1 MMTDNVNLMNGDEQT
16 ASSLS
21 EDTPKTP
28 PLSPELLKNSPY
40 SSIAKVK
47 YFTEIEQICLDK
59 SISTENLDQFFKAHW
74 LRDKMGGS
82 FARAQEMLAAY
93 KQYVDE
99 VPEEARAIEIPDQI
113 KDAFSDFTAF
123 ITWYFRLSYTAIQS
137 DSVKIAKAEITQ
149 LRHRNAEI
157 LEELSQSKEQATV
170 LNNEKV
176 NLINLLEQ
184 QRELS
189 SKLEDSLQ
197 EAEETLA
204 GTQSELQ
211 HAQNEIQLLQQTV
224 GTLNQQLSE
233 RKQELASQQE
243 YQKQLNDENKAQQ
256 VELTALNSQNEN
268 LQRTVSDLK
277 SSVSQLEQDLSSSQ
291 SHASELSSSLAEQ
304 DTALTLVRS
313 ELSTAKGTNEQL
325 RAEAQRLADENLVS
339 KKVQTD
345 LTEELQQLRNQM
357 MSMEA
362 TLNAEKTIAESL
374 RGTIKQLT
382 EAMTGVVAI
391 KPKSPGASKP
401 RNKKTT

>member
-21 EDTPKTP
+21 EETSKTP

-149 LRHRNAEI
+149 LRQRNAEI

-256 VELTALNSQNEN
+256 VELTALKSQNDH

-277 SSVSQLEQDLSSSQ
+277 VSVSQLEQDLSSVQTHS
-291 SHASELSSSLAEQ
+291 SELSSSLAEK
-304 DTALTLVRS
+304 DTTLTLVRS
-313 ELSTAKGTNEQL
+313 ELSTAKGENDQL
-325 RAEAQRLADENLVS
+325 RAEAQRLADESLVA

-345 LTEELQQLRNQM
+345 QTEELQQLRNQM
-357 MSMEA
+357 ISMEA

-374 RGTIKQLT
+374 RGTI
-382 EAMTGVVAI
+382 
-391 KPKSPGASKP
+391 
-401 RNKKTT
+401 

>member
-21 EDTPKTP
+21 EETSKTP

-149 LRHRNAEI
+149 LRQRNAEI

-256 VELTALNSQNEN
+256 VELTALKSQNDH

-277 SSVSQLEQDLSSSQ
+277 VSVSQLEQDLSSVQTHS
-291 SHASELSSSLAEQ
+291 SELSSSLAEK
-304 DTALTLVRS
+304 DTTLTLVRS
-313 ELSTAKGTNEQL
+313 ELSTAKGENDQL
-325 RAEAQRLADENLVS
+325 RAEAQRLADESLVA

-345 LTEELQQLRNQM
+345 QTEELQQLRNQM
-357 MSMEA
+357 ISMEA

-382 EAMTGVVAI
+382 EAMTGAVAE
-391 KPKSPGASKP
+391 PV
-401 RNKKTT
+401 NNFV

>member
-1 MMTDNVNLMNGDEQT
+1 MHSVI
-16 ASSLS
+16 
-21 EDTPKTP
+21 
-28 PLSPELLKNSPY
+28 LL
-40 SSIAKVK
+40 
-47 YFTEIEQICLDK
+47 
-59 SISTENLDQFFKAHW
+59 
-74 LRDKMGGS
+74 
-82 FARAQEMLAAY
+82 
-93 KQYVDE
+93 
-99 VPEEARAIEIPDQI
+99 
-113 KDAFSDFTAF
+113 
-123 ITWYFRLSYTAIQS
+123 RLSLVLPLKLYGYQS

-149 LRHRNAEI
+149 LRQRNAEI

-256 VELTALNSQNEN
+256 VELTALKSQNDH

-277 SSVSQLEQDLSSSQ
+277 VSVSQLEQDLSSVQTHS
-291 SHASELSSSLAEQ
+291 SELSSSLAEK
-304 DTALTLVRS
+304 DTTLTLVRS
-313 ELSTAKGTNEQL
+313 ELSTAKGENDQL
-325 RAEAQRLADENLVS
+325 RAEAQRLADESLVA
-339 KKVQTD
+339 KKC
-345 LTEELQQLRNQM
+345 
-357 MSMEA
+357 
-362 TLNAEKTIAESL
+362 
-374 RGTIKQLT
+374 KQ
-382 EAMTGVVAI
+382 I
-391 KPKSPGASKP
+391 RQKSFNSSGI
-401 RNKKTT
+401 R

>member
-21 EDTPKTP
+21 EETSKTP

-149 LRHRNAEI
+149 LRQRNAEI

-256 VELTALNSQNEN
+256 VELTALKSQNDH

-277 SSVSQLEQDLSSSQ
+277 VSVSQLEQDLSSVQTHS
-291 SHASELSSSLAEQ
+291 SELSSSLAEK
-304 DTALTLVRS
+304 DTTLTLVRS
-313 ELSTAKGTNEQL
+313 ELSTAKGENDQL
-325 RAEAQRLADENLVS
+325 RAEAQRLADESLVA

-345 LTEELQQLRNQM
+345 QTEELQQLRNQM
-357 MSMEA
+357 ISMEA

-382 EAMTGVVAI
+382 EAMTGAVAI
-391 KPKSPGASKP
+391 KPKSSGASK
-401 RNKKTT
+401 

>member
-1 MMTDNVNLMNGDEQT
+1 MTDNVNLMNGDEQT

-28 PLSPELLKNSPY
+28 SKPRVTEEFPY

-74 LRDKMGGS
+74 LRDKMGI
-82 FARAQEMLAAY
+82 FAGLRRDAGGLQAMR
-93 KQYVDE
+93 DE

-123 ITWYFRLSYTAIQS
+123 ITGTSAFLTAIQS

-204 GTQSELQ
+204 GTQRNYSMPK
-211 HAQNEIQLLQQTV
+211 T
-224 GTLNQQLSE
+224 
-233 RKQELASQQE
+233 R
-243 YQKQLNDENKAQQ
+243 
-256 VELTALNSQNEN
+256 
-268 LQRTVSDLK
+268 
-277 SSVSQLEQDLSSSQ
+277 SSFYSRQ
-291 SHASELSSSLAEQ
+291 
-304 DTALTLVRS
+304 
-313 ELSTAKGTNEQL
+313 
-325 RAEAQRLADENLVS
+325 
-339 KKVQTD
+339 
-345 LTEELQQLRNQM
+345 
-357 MSMEA
+357 
-362 TLNAEKTIAESL
+362 
-374 RGTIKQLT
+374 
-382 EAMTGVVAI
+382 
-391 KPKSPGASKP
+391 
-401 RNKKTT
+401 

>member
-21 EDTPKTP
+21 EETSKTP

-149 LRHRNAEI
+149 LRQRNAEI

-256 VELTALNSQNEN
+256 VELTALKSQNDH

-277 SSVSQLEQDLSSSQ
+277 VSVSQLEQDLSSVQTHS
-291 SHASELSSSLAEQ
+291 SELSSSLAEK
-304 DTALTLVRS
+304 DTTLTLVRS
-313 ELSTAKGTNEQL
+313 ELSTAKGENDQL
-325 RAEAQRLADENLVS
+325 RAEAQRLADESLVA

-345 LTEELQQLRNQM
+345 QTEELQQLRNQM
-357 MSMEA
+357 ISMEA

-382 EAMTGVVAI
+382 EAM
-391 KPKSPGASKP
+391 
-401 RNKKTT
+401 

>member
-21 EDTPKTP
+21 EETSKTP

-137 DSVKIAKAEITQ
+137 DSVKSAKAEITQ
-149 LRHRNAEI
+149 LRQRNAEI

-204 GTQSELQ
+204 RTQSELQ

-224 GTLNQQLSE
+224 ETLNQQLSE

-243 YQKQLNDENKAQQ
+243 YRK
-256 VELTALNSQNEN
+256 
-268 LQRTVSDLK
+268 R
-277 SSVSQLEQDLSSSQ
+277 
-291 SHASELSSSLAEQ
+291 
-304 DTALTLVRS
+304 R
-313 ELSTAKGTNEQL
+313 LSTVWSRIQDPVT
-325 RAEAQRLADENLVS
+325 
-339 KKVQTD
+339 
-345 LTEELQQLRNQM
+345 
-357 MSMEA
+357 
-362 TLNAEKTIAESL
+362 
-374 RGTIKQLT
+374 
-382 EAMTGVVAI
+382 
-391 KPKSPGASKP
+391 
-401 RNKKTT
+401 

>member
-21 EDTPKTP
+21 EDTQKRPSKPRVT
-28 PLSPELLKNSPY
+28 EEFPY

-74 LRDKMGGS
+74 LRDKMGS

-176 NLINLLEQ
+176 N
-184 QRELS
+184 R
-189 SKLEDSLQ
+189 
-197 EAEETLA
+197 
-204 GTQSELQ
+204 
-211 HAQNEIQLLQQTV
+211 
-224 GTLNQQLSE
+224 
-233 RKQELASQQE
+233 
-243 YQKQLNDENKAQQ
+243 
-256 VELTALNSQNEN
+256 LTCWS
-268 LQRTVSDLK
+268 
-277 SSVSQLEQDLSSSQ
+277 SSV
-291 SHASELSSSLAEQ
+291 
-304 DTALTLVRS
+304 
-313 ELSTAKGTNEQL
+313 N
-325 RAEAQRLADENLVS
+325 
-339 KKVQTD
+339 
-345 LTEELQQLRNQM
+345 
-357 MSMEA
+357 
-362 TLNAEKTIAESL
+362 
-374 RGTIKQLT
+374 
-382 EAMTGVVAI
+382 
-391 KPKSPGASKP
+391 SPV
-401 RNKKTT
+401 N